1 MCTRT
6 TSLPAVQHKQFT
18 TKDLLELEAQRQD
31 QEDAR
36 KQQPVKSWRDSRR
49 RKGQGEFPY
58 LRRHYGIL
66 RHRIWTDNG
75 AWRLQQPFRMRPSAT
90 ASTMMRKKRVTTRH
104 HWIQQGTRTYAINV
118 RHERHCSLLMTLQL
132 YHLPP
137 PLPPPVS
144 NSSVHTMPAPA
155 FQQYCTVLLY

>member
-6 TSLPAVQHKQFT
+6 TSLLAVQHKQFT
-18 TKDLLELEAQRQD
+18 TKDLLELGAQRQD
-31 QEDAR
+31 REDKR
-36 KQQPVKSWRDSRR
+36 K
-49 RKGQGEFPY
+49 FLY

-75 AWRLQQPFRMRPSAT
+75 AWRLQQPFRMQSSAM
-90 ASTMMRKKRVTTRH
+90 ASTMMRKKKSYYQASLDPARSQNLCHQRQAWATLQLALRLL
-104 HWIQQGTRTYAINV
+104 
-118 RHERHCSLLMTLQL
+118 LLMTLQL

-155 FQQYCTVLLY
+155 FQQCCAVLLY